1 MNRCFFCIFLNNYV
15 YLHHQELEV
24 KIASN
29 LEENKKYKMTIKR
42 IAAEKTDLEVTLADV
57 KNELSLEKDL
67 HARSQ

>member
-1 MNRCFFCIFLNNYV
+1 MFFFCIFLNNYV

-24 KIASN
+24 KIAAN